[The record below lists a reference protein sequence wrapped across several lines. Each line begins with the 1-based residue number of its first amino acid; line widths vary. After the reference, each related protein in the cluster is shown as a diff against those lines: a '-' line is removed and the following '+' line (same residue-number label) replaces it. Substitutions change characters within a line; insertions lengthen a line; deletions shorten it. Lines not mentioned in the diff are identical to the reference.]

1 MHEAISFKPVGII
14 RTPFKSK
21 AGMPIQPTGVKAAPG
36 EIHIYP
42 EFAAG
47 IRDLEGF
54 SHIILLYYFH
64 KVKTAKLTVI
74 PFLDTSPRGV
84 FATRAPARP
93 NPIGLSIV
101 EIDRVVENVI
111 HIKKIDVLNETP
123 LLDIKPFVPAVDTPN
138 SPVRTGWLEKA
149 AKNFPRKKS
158 DNRF

>member
-1 MHEAISFKPVGII
+1 MIENIQFKPVGII

-21 AGMPIQPTGVKAAPG
+21 AGMPIQATGIKAAPG

-47 IRDLEGF
+47 IRDIEGF
-54 SHIILLYYFH
+54 SHIFLIYYFH

-74 PFLDTSPRGV
+74 PFLDTLPRGV

-111 HIKKIDVLNETP
+111 HIKKIDVLDETP
-123 LLDIKPFVPAVDTPN
+123 LLDIKPFIPAVDTPT
-138 SPVRTGWLEKA
+138 SPVRTGWLEKS
-149 AKNFPRKKS
+149 AKNFPHKKS